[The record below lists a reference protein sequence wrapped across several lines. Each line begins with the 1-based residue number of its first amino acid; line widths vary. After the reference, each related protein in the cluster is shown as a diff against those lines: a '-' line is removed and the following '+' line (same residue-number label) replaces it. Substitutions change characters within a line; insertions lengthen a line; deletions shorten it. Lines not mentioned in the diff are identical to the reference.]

1 MLAWAQ
7 TPPTGQAPPV
17 VAAKTNAAQPEG
29 QPTWKTLSPAQRE
42 ALAPLAP
49 IWSEINSNRKR
60 KWIALSANFNNLSP
74 QDRATL
80 HGRMKE
86 WASLSNAERNRARL
100 NFAQTRELSHEEKK
114 TQWEAY
120 QALSP
125 ERKQELAAQ
134 AKAPPSGAAPAVTKS
149 PSGKLAAVPVTRSD
163 TQAAARTAPT
173 HRPAASAAAPSSP

>member
-7 TPPTGQAPPV
+7 TPPAGQAPPV
-17 VAAKTNAAQPEG
+17 ASAKPRVAEPDAP
-29 QPTWKTLSPAQRE
+29 PTWRALSPAQRE

-49 IWSEINSNRKR
+49 IWGNINSSRKR
-60 KWIALSANFNNLSP
+60 KWIALSANFSNLSP

-100 NFAQTRELSHEEKK
+100 NFAQTQELSHEEKK
-114 TQWEAY
+114 ARWEAY

-125 ERKQELAAQ
+125 ERKQALAAQ
-134 AKAPPSGAAPAVTKS
+134 AKAPPSGAAPAITKS
-149 PSGKLAAVPVTRSD
+149 TSGKLATVPVTRSE
-163 TQAAARTAPT
+163 TQAAARTAPPS
-173 HRPAASAAAPSSP
+173 RPAASAAAPSSP